1 MREQKKKVVLRQRRH
16 RRVRKRVIGT
26 AERPRLTVF
35 RSLKHFYAQVIDD
48 FDGKTLAWASTKNG
62 PGADGAKGKTGTD
75 AAEVIGTVLAEAA
88 KAAGVSKV
96 AFDRGPY
103 KYHGRVKAFAESA
116 RKGGLAF

>member
-1 MREQKKKVVLRQRRH
+1 MREQKSKVVRRQRRH
-16 RRVRKRVIGT
+16 RRVRKRVIGS

-62 PGADGAKGKTGTD
+62 AGAEASKGKSGAD
-75 AAEVIGTVLAEAA
+75 AAEALGTVLAEAA
-88 KAAGVSKV
+88 KAAGISKV

-103 KYHGRVKAFAESA
+103 KFHGRVKAFAESA